1 MIAKPYKQQAVPT
14 DPRLRAGIKAEGQM
28 AHYLHRAFSNNPETH
43 VLHGLRL
50 EDRQQPEQNGSP
62 GVCQTDHLIVHR
74 WGMFIIESKSVTEEV
89 RVRPDNTGGDQWSR
103 VYQGRESGMPSPI
116 QQARRQAGFLRT
128 FLERHREQLLGKP
141 SVGMRTLARL
151 VTGKDHGGF
160 LDAPIQLL
168 IAISDKGRIKFLDGW
183 TEPQE
188 PFRDFVTKADLVPDK
203 IAEELERHRKGAT
216 SLGKSQGEYGLWD
229 IEDSVAKAV
238 AEFLAEHHAEPSGAT
253 APRTKTKRAVPI
265 QSRQPLRKRPT
276 PDASTANKA
285 VCKHCRGKDLTAR
298 WGQFGYYWR
307 CGGCGKNTAMPKT
320 CSRCGAT
327 GSRGNSVRI
336 RTEKGTYFREC
347 KACDTSE
354 RIWVEK

>member
-1 MIAKPYKQQAVPT
+1 
-14 DPRLRAGIKAEGQM
+14 
-28 AHYLHRAFSNNPETH
+28 
-43 VLHGLRL
+43 
-50 EDRQQPEQNGSP
+50 
-62 GVCQTDHLIVHR
+62 
-74 WGMFIIESKSVTEEV
+74 MFIIESKSVTEEV

-116 QQARRQAGFLRT
+116 QKARRQAGFLRT

-141 SVGMRTLARL
+141 SVGMRTLARF

-168 IAISDKGRIKFLDGW
+168 IAISDKGRIKLLDGW

-203 IAEELERHRKGAT
+203 IAEELERYRKGAT

-229 IEDSVAKAV
+229 IEDSAAKAV

-253 APRTKTKRAVPI
+253 APRTQTKRAVPI

-276 PDASTANKA
+276 PDASTGRVEDWRASFRVRWPFRRFRSGPQSGSHGHVSSPRSPNPA
-285 VCKHCRGKDLTAR
+285 CPFRAPGSPVGSCGSHTGNTRDGRRSRWSGTPTRASPEGHIPLTLRADR
-298 WGQFGYYWR
+298 RRVDRQ
-307 CGGCGKNTAMPKT
+307 
-320 CSRCGAT
+320 
-327 GSRGNSVRI
+327 
-336 RTEKGTYFREC
+336 
-347 KACDTSE
+347 AC
-354 RIWVEK
+354 

>member
-1 MIAKPYKQQAVPT
+1 
-14 DPRLRAGIKAEGQM
+14 M

-128 FLERHREQLLGKP
+128 FLERRREQLLGKP

-168 IAISDKGRIKFLDGW
+168 IAISDKGRIKLLDGW

-188 PFRDFVTKADLVPDK
+188 PFRDFVTNADLVPDK

-229 IEDSVAKAV
+229 IEDSAVKAV

-253 APRTKTKRAVPI
+253 APRTQTKRAVPI
-265 QSRQPLRKRPT
+265 QSRQPLRKWPT
-276 PDASTANKA
+276 ADASTAKA

-298 WGQFGYYWR
+298 WGQDALNAKGNLR
-307 CGGCGKNTAMPKT
+307 HGGRP
-320 CSRCGAT
+320 RRI
-327 GSRGNSVRI
+327 SRGPDHPQGSPGLGLN
-336 RTEKGTYFREC
+336 GG
-347 KACDTSE
+347 
-354 RIWVEK
+354 

>member
-1 MIAKPYKQQAVPT
+1 
-14 DPRLRAGIKAEGQM
+14 M

-128 FLERHREQLLGKP
+128 FLERRREQLLGKP

-229 IEDSVAKAV
+229 IEDSAAKAV
-238 AEFLAEHHAEPSGAT
+238 AEFLAEYHAEPSGAT

-276 PDASTANKA
+276 PDASTTNKA

-336 RTEKGTYFREC
+336 RKEKGTYFREC
-347 KACDTSE
+347 QACDTSE
-354 RIWVEK
+354 QIWVEK